1 MREYAWG
8 PERWRALGRL
18 LPQDVRERIFDP
30 AFSDLMRAWLTA
42 SEGRRRLP
50 FAVQAVGTYVG
61 CFPIAIPRLFVH
73 NGRLTRFGRVSLW
86 AVGILAT
93 GTLVVANMVRLYA
106 TYTP

>member
-1 MREYAWG
+1 M
-8 PERWRALGRL
+8 

-86 AVGILAT
+86 AVGLLAT
-93 GTLVVANMVRLYA
+93 VVLVLANIVQSYA
-106 TYTP
+106 SYTP

>member
-1 MREYAWG
+1 MPEYAQR

-18 LPQDVRERIFDP
+18 LPHDVRERIFDP
-30 AFSDLMRAWLTA
+30 AFSDLVRAWITA
-42 SEGRRRLP
+42 SDGRRRLP

-86 AVGILAT
+86 TVGLLAT
-93 GTLVVANMVRLYA
+93 VALVLANIVQSYA
-106 TYTP
+106 SYTP

>member
-1 MREYAWG
+1 MRDYVWG

-18 LPQDVRERIFDP
+18 LPHDVRERIFDP
-30 AFSDLMRAWLTA
+30 AFSDLMRAWLMA
-42 SEGRRRLP
+42 SKGRRRLP

-93 GTLVVANMVRLYA
+93 VTLVVANMVQSYPPH
-106 TYTP
+106 TP